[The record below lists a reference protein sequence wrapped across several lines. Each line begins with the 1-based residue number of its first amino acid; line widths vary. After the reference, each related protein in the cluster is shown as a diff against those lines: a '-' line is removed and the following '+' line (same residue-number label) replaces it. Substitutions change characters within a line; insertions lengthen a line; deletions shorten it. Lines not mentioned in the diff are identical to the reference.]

1 MSDPVKNQLEEALK
15 AEPVDDNHKELIAEV
30 QKEWD
35 EYQKKVAQI
44 YLIPKI
50 GMLSKLGTAETM

>member
-35 EYQKKVAQI
+35 EYQKEGRTD
-44 YLIPKI
+44 LFDSKI